1 MNVINQSGK
10 PFHKTFIFKFMKQH
24 ILEKTSMKVINVVKP
39 LHIVVFFTD
48 MKEHI
53 PVRDPMNVINVV
65 KPFQVKVIFNVM

>member
-1 MNVINQSGK
+1 
-10 PFHKTFIFKFMKQH
+10 
-24 ILEKTSMKVINVVKP
+24 MKVINVVKP
-39 LHIVVFFTD
+39 LHIAVLFTD